1 MTPELGARTRVDIPH
16 TCITTVSVRSAHEL
30 DRNRSPVPARNGHVL
45 VARRHLVR
53 GRCAVALGPSYG
65 GASPGRSLVE
75 FVAPSL
81 LASSLLASSRCHDRQ
96 DAGLGQC
103 SGMTP
108 DS

>member
-1 MTPELGARTRVDIPH
+1 MTPELGARTRADTPH

-53 GRCAVALGPSYG
+53 CRCAVALGPRYG

-81 LASSLLASSRCHDRQ
+81 PASSRCHDLA
-96 DAGLGQC
+96 DARAGAPTEC
-103 SGMTP
+103 EASGVQGR
-108 DS
+108 